1 MHFFSNVLFIGIVF
15 VGYIHAKDLASI
27 ETALGVGSGILI
39 GKNSETALPS
49 NFGWN
54 VSAGASLDIPVS
66 EKFSLLA
73 GLDLDYLDFR
83 SNIKMTSGN
92 ETFEKNDIAAILNLN
107 VPILFLAKFGKRF
120 FASGGIA
127 PSFNLLSKRKKVF
140 ESWSDISGMQKFNAE
155 IVLDAGIRLPC
166 RFASSVRFE
175 VPVFKTIDSPSEG
188 ARLRTFKIQLGI
200 SRQWGNFSL

>member
-1 MHFFSNVLFIGIVF
+1 MRFFSKKLFIGIVL

-27 ETALGVGSGILI
+27 ETALGVGSGILA
-39 GKNSETALPS
+39 GKNPETALPS
-49 NFGWN
+49 SFGWN
-54 VSAGASLDIPVS
+54 VSACAALDFPVS
-66 EKFSLLA
+66 ERFSLLA

-83 SNIKMTSGN
+83 SNIKITSGN

-107 VPILFLAKFGKRF
+107 VPILFRAKFGKRF

-140 ESWSDISGMQKFNAE
+140 EGWSDISGRQKFNAA
-155 IVLDAGIRLPC
+155 IVLEAGVRLPC
-166 RFASSVRFE
+166 RFASNVRFE

-200 SRQWGNFSL
+200 FRHWGNVSF